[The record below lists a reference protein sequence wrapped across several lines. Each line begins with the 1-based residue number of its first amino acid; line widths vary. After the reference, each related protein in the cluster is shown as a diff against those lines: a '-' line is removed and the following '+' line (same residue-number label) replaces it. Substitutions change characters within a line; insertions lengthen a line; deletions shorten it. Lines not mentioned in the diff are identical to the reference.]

1 MSTEF
6 ELIEIFQHIG
16 AEYYKDN
23 GIITGP
29 GDDCAIFDLSTPIV
43 TSVDSSVSDIH
54 FPSNASPADIGYRAV
69 AVALSD
75 IAAMGCKPIAFSL
88 SVSSSITNES
98 WYIKLAD
105 GIKDIAKEFQISLI
119 GGDLTKGPL
128 NLNVTVFGTPY
139 SGKILMRNNAQTGD
153 YICISNAV
161 GRAKKGL
168 DDWVNNKK
176 DSEYL
181 TDYLRPLPKIEL
193 GKDIVNFAS
202 ASIDTSD
209 GLMADLEKML
219 KASNRG
225 GLINLDDIP
234 ITSDIND
241 INSGDDYDLCFTMPK
256 EKFNN
261 KFFKIGEVTE
271 DLGIKLIS
279 NKGYDVVIKGYEHF

>member
-43 TSVDSSVSDIH
+43 TSVDSSVADIH

-88 SVSSSITNES
+88 SVSSPMTNES
-98 WYIKLAD
+98 WYAKLAD
-105 GIKDIAKEFQISLI
+105 GIKEIAKEFQISLI

-128 NLNVTVFGTPY
+128 NLNVIVFGTPY

-153 YICISNAV
+153 YICISSAV

>member
-43 TSVDSSVSDIH
+43 TSVDSSVADIH

-105 GIKDIAKEFQISLI
+105 GIKEIAKEFQISLI

-128 NLNVTVFGTPY
+128 NLNVIVFGTPY

-153 YICISNAV
+153 YICISSAV

>member
-105 GIKDIAKEFQISLI
+105 GIKEIAKEFQISLI

-128 NLNVTVFGTPY
+128 NLNVIVFGTPY

-153 YICISNAV
+153 YICISSAV

>member
-88 SVSSSITNES
+88 SVSSPITNES
-98 WYIKLAD
+98 WYAKLAD
-105 GIKDIAKEFQISLI
+105 GIKEIAKEFQISLI

-153 YICISNAV
+153 YICISSAV

>member
-43 TSVDSSVSDIH
+43 TSVDSSVSEIH

-153 YICISNAV
+153 YICISSAV

-209 GLMADLEKML
+209 GLMVDLEKML

>member
-43 TSVDSSVSDIH
+43 TSVDSSVADIH

-88 SVSSSITNES
+88 SVSSPITNES
-98 WYIKLAD
+98 WYAKLAD
-105 GIKDIAKEFQISLI
+105 GIKEIAKEFQISLI

-128 NLNVTVFGTPY
+128 NLNVIVFGTPY

-153 YICISNAV
+153 YICISSAV

-241 INSGDDYDLCFTMPK
+241 INSGDDYDLCFTLPK

>member
-105 GIKDIAKEFQISLI
+105 GIKDVAKEFKISLI

-128 NLNVTVFGTPY
+128 NLNVIVFGTPY

-153 YICISNAV
+153 YICISSAV